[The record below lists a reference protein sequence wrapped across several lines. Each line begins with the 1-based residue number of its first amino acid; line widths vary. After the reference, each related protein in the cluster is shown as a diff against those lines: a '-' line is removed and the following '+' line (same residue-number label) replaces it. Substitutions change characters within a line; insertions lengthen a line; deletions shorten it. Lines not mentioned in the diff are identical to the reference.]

1 MTRWE
6 SFHNLRRSK
15 NVLAWQW
22 NTVERFSRIVNKREQ
37 KSLCLQGYHW
47 NINFPLVRLRGY
59 LKRPFAV
66 GFPLTPSLCCH
77 QRLSYEKDFL
87 TADKP
92 ITWRLPWNFAV
103 DVGFWRSKCV
113 VIKRYKPEPPYVVD
127 HMAHQHGFVVIR
139 LPPYHFV
146 LSRMELICSWMKRYV
161 ADKNT
166 TFKTADVKGL
176 TARKHLQLC
185 HRICGNQLVATAK
198 TLSKLL
204 GGRQYEVAELT
215 IKIDGQEDDVEE
227 E

>member
-6 SFHNLRRSK
+6 SFNNLRRSK

-37 KSLCLQGYHW
+37 KSLSLQGYHW
-47 NINFPLVRLRGY
+47 NIDFPLVRLRGR

-77 QRLSYEKDFL
+77 QRLSYEKDLL

-92 ITWRLPWNFAV
+92 ITWRFPCNFAV

-127 HMAHQHGFVVIR
+127 HMALQHEFVVIR

-146 LSRMELICSWMKRYV
+146 LNRMELIWSCCWQ
-161 ADKNT
+161 
-166 TFKTADVKGL
+166 
-176 TARKHLQLC
+176 KHNIQDC
-185 HRICGNQLVATAK
+185 RREGSHR
-198 TLSKLL
+198 
-204 GGRQYEVAELT
+204 
-215 IKIDGQEDDVEE
+215 
-227 E
+227 